1 MKSLNRYGH
10 FLLMLERYDEAS
22 DIFERGLDI
31 NPISKKALIRY
42 APALA
47 FLDENKKQKNIIKNV
62 LNIIIIVI

>member
-31 NPISKKALIRY
+31 NPISKKH
-42 APALA
+42 
-47 FLDENKKQKNIIKNV
+47 
-62 LNIIIIVI
+62 